1 MRPPAPLGSALL
13 LLLLLAARVQV
24 GGLCPVF
31 PPFSP
36 PPPAPSPRR
45 CAAEPRSPLG
55 SFIFRCPAARAISS
69 CSLTRCGM
77 STGSC

>member
-31 PPFSP
+31 PLSP
-36 PPPAPSPRR
+36 PPPPAFAPALRCRAPFSPR
-45 CAAEPRSPLG
+45 L
-55 SFIFRCPAARAISS
+55 FYF
-69 CSLTRCGM
+69 
-77 STGSC
+77 

>member
-36 PPPAPSPRR
+36 PPPAFAPALRCRAPFSPR
-45 CAAEPRSPLG
+45 L
-55 SFIFRCPAARAISS
+55 FYF
-69 CSLTRCGM
+69 
-77 STGSC
+77 

>member
-31 PPFSP
+31 PLSPLSP
-36 PPPAPSPRR
+36 PPPPRAFALALRCRAPFSPR
-45 CAAEPRSPLG
+45 L
-55 SFIFRCPAARAISS
+55 FYF
-69 CSLTRCGM
+69 
-77 STGSC
+77 

>member
-36 PPPAPSPRR
+36 PPPRLRPGAALPSPVLPSALLFLGVPRHGLFR
-45 CAAEPRSPLG
+45 AA
-55 SFIFRCPAARAISS
+55 A
-69 CSLTRCGM
+69 
-77 STGSC
+77 